1 MEKHEMLGT
10 PEAVVGGMEGG
21 PGPTGIPPTTAAAE
35 RAGGSGPRASS
46 GNGRQRPDP
55 AVPEKPLR
63 RRFDAEYKAR
73 ILREA
78 DQCTQLGQTGALLR
92 REGLYSSHLF
102 LWRKQRDDAALNGL
116 VPKRRGRKPAP
127 DAPLVAENQ
136 RLTRE
141 NARLMRRLRRTE
153 AILEVQKKL
162 SEILGIEL
170 PPNDYVSEP

>member
-1 MEKHEMLGT
+1 MDNQRMLST
-10 PEAVVGGMEGG
+10 QEAVVGGTEGG
-21 PGPTGIPPTTAAAE
+21 PGPTGVPPTTAAAE
-35 RAGGSGPRASS
+35 GAGGSGQRADS

-55 AVPEKPLR
+55 AVPEKPVR

-78 DQCTQLGQTGALLR
+78 DQLTQPGQLGALLR
-92 REGLYSSHLF
+92 REGLYSSHLSV
-102 LWRKQRDDAALNGL
+102 WRKQRDDAALAGL
-116 VPKRRGRKPAP
+116 VPKRRGRKPDP

-136 RLTRE
+136 RLVRE

-153 AILEVQKKL
+153 AILDVQKKL

-170 PPNDYVSEP
+170 PPNDYVKEP